1 MKFEITPLE
10 EWIQRQSA
18 PLYAV
23 LAGASDAAPLQ
34 NYYQLDG
41 RETPRGLY
49 LGTPYED
56 WHPVMPYLVSL
67 DKESPFIEWAQS
79 TEASDWGW
87 IVASEQPVDTLYAHL
102 QGLTQIWHQG
112 EAVFFRYW
120 DGAYMS
126 AIVSQLGDGMTTLLP
141 QLGAMWC
148 QGNGFSWEPSEP
160 CVVRP
165 FPWWE
170 LPPAIAAVLAGQDT
184 GPLINN
190 LMQQL
195 ADENGQLYWAFPEA
209 NLRCKVA
216 RFVSRYPSPD
226 IDLFPAL
233 EAALLNEV
241 QA

>member
-1 MKFEITPLE
+1 MKSEAMSLV
-10 EWIQRQSA
+10 EWVAEQTA

-23 LAGASDAAPLQ
+23 LAGASEAAPLQ
-34 NYYQLDG
+34 HYYQQDG
-41 RETPRGLY
+41 RHTPRGLY
-49 LGTPYED
+49 LGTPYHD
-56 WHPVMPYLVSL
+56 WLPLMPYLVEL
-67 DKESPFIEWAQS
+67 DRESPFIEWAETTHS
-79 TEASDWGW
+79 RDWGF
-87 IVASEQPVDTLYAHL
+87 ILATEQPISTLYGHF

-120 DGAYMS
+120 DGVYMS
-126 AIVSQLGDGMTTLLP
+126 AIAEQLGDGMTKLLP
-141 QLGAMWC
+141 ELDAMWC
-148 QGNGFSWEPSEP
+148 QGNAFSWGPSEP
-160 CVVRP
+160 CVARP

-170 LPPAIAAVLAGQDT
+170 LPPAIAAALATQDT

-195 ADENGQLYWAFPEA
+195 ADQNGQLYWSFPEA

-216 RFVSRYPSPD
+216 RFISLSPSPD

-233 EAALLNEV
+233 EAALIKEV

>member
-34 NYYQLDG
+34 HYYQLDG

-56 WHPVMPYLVSL
+56 WHPVMPYLVTL

-120 DGAYMS
+120 DGVYLKR
-126 AIVSQLGDGMTTLLP
+126 ILVQLGEGFTALMPGLSGIWVGGDGFEW
-141 QLGAMWC
+141 AA
-148 QGNGFSWEPSEP
+148 SEAAAP
-160 CVVRP
+160 RA

-170 LPPAIAAVLAGQDT
+170 LPPAIAATLARQDPA
-184 GPLINN
+184 PLINN

-195 ADENGQLYWAFPEA
+195 ADHNGQLYWAFPEA

-216 RFVSRYPSPD
+216 RFVSRHPSPD

-233 EAALLNEV
+233 EAALINEV